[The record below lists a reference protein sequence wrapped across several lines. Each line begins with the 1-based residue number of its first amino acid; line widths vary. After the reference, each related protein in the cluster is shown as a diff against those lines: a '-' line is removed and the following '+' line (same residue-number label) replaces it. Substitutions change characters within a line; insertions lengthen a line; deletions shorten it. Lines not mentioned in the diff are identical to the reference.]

1 MYPDCEFL
9 LRWNLFWGP
18 CLGCLSQRSTC
29 EVASLPGPRWRWVLC
44 SLWFCPQCL
53 GLMGCT
59 SVLRIDRGVQSR
71 FQVLL
76 LCLIFHSLARVVPGT
91 TAFEWLKESSYHF
104 KCLLSL
110 GSGGGPQNGWRE
122 LRALSEAS
130 LVELLKRRLYSLFLC
145 RFLKI
150 WEMSPGSGQALLSVT
165 RTTAGF
171 LENLMRC
178 MGSEKR
184 GRPAWEVQGP
194 CRV

>member
-1 MYPDCEFL
+1 MKPFL
-9 LRWNLFWGP
+9 RPMSWLSVSALHVWGGFSSGTEVTMSAVFSVILP
-18 CLGCLSQRSTC
+18 SVSGLDGLYKCAQDWSRGAEPIPSPAALPHISFFGQGCS
-29 EVASLPGPRWRWVLC
+29 
-44 SLWFCPQCL
+44 
-53 GLMGCT
+53 
-59 SVLRIDRGVQSR
+59 
-71 FQVLL
+71 
-76 LCLIFHSLARVVPGT
+76 GT

-184 GRPAWEVQGP
+184 GRPVWEVQGP